1 MFINVSAESITVSDD
16 WERASLKQIE
26 EIAHYPVALIGDVL
40 QRLGM
45 MASAIHH
52 VAGKASFYGTV
63 LPIQTWEGDNLAIHR
78 ALDDAKPGDVLVING
93 NGETNR
99 AVFGDLLG
107 EVCLARQVAAVVI
120 DGAVRD
126 IEELS
131 VMELPTY
138 ARAVNPAGPSKY
150 GPGQVGAPVAC
161 GNVVCNPGDAIL
173 GDRDG
178 IIVISR
184 HLVPS
189 LAEKLKVQVGIE
201 NTFREKVRAS
211 IRQAPSASTKKE
223 MF

>member
-1 MFINVSAESITVSDD
+1 MFINASDENIAVSDN
-16 WERASLKQIE
+16 WERAALSLIE
-26 EIAHYPVALIGDVL
+26 DISHYPVALIGDVL

-52 VAGKASFYGTV
+52 VAGKPSFFGTV
-63 LPIQTWEGDNLAIHR
+63 LPILTWEGDNLAIHR
-78 ALDDAKPGDVLVING
+78 ALDDAQPGDVLVING

-107 EVCLARQVAAVVI
+107 EVCLASKVAAVVI

-126 IEELS
+126 IEELDI
-131 VMELPTY
+131 MGLPVY

-150 GPGQVGAPVAC
+150 GPGHVGSPVAC
-161 GNVVCNPGDAIL
+161 GNVVCNAGDAIV

-184 HLVPS
+184 HILPT
-189 LAEKLKVQVGIE
+189 LADKLKLQDGIE
-201 NTFREKVRAS
+201 NSFRERVRAT
-211 IRQAPSASTKKE
+211 IR
-223 MF
+223 

>member
-1 MFINVSAESITVSDD
+1 MFINVSDESITVSED
-16 WERASLKQIE
+16 WERASLAQIE
-26 EIAHYPVALIGDVL
+26 EISHYPVALIGDVV
-40 QRLGM
+40 QRMGM

-107 EVCLARQVAAVVI
+107 EVCLARKVVAVVI

-131 VMELPTY
+131 VMGLPTY

-178 IIVISR
+178 VIVISR
-184 HLVPS
+184 HLVPL
-189 LAEKLKVQVGIE
+189 LADKLKIQDGIE
-201 NTFREKVRAS
+201 NSFREKVRAS
-211 IRQAPSASTKKE
+211 IR
-223 MF
+223 